1 MIQLAQLT
9 KYMPEFSIE
18 QIIMSLSY
26 FGIFLLMITN
36 GVVSFPSSQV
46 LYIIAGYFIF
56 TGDLSLPLVVLVGAL
71 GNTIGNIILYEAVR
85 RKGVGYIETIAIKL
99 YQIPKEKFERNL
111 AKVQIAFSKRGAWF
125 VFIGKLIPALK
136 VFVPIP
142 AGLAKMNRTL
152 YATIIFVTST
162 IWTFPFIAI
171 GYYFGKSSDLF
182 GKYAIV
188 LIIIALVVVSVL
200 YRYMNSEGVVSE
212 IEGVGK

>member
-1 MIQLAQLT
+1 
-9 KYMPEFSIE
+9 MPDISIE

-36 GVVSFPSSQV
+36 GVVSFPSSQM

-56 TGDLSLPLVVLVGAL
+56 TGDLGLLPVILIGAI
-71 GNTIGNIILYEAVR
+71 GNTVGNIILYELVR
-85 RKGVGYIETIAIKL
+85 AKGVGYIEKIAIKL
-99 YQIPKEKFERNL
+99 YQIPKETFERNL
-111 AKVQIAFSKRGAWF
+111 QKVQIAFSKKGALF

-152 YATIIFVTST
+152 YSIIIFIASI

-188 LIIIALVVVSVL
+188 LILVALVVLAVF
-200 YRYMNSEGVVSE
+200 YRYMNSEKILRE
-212 IEGVGK
+212 IEGVK